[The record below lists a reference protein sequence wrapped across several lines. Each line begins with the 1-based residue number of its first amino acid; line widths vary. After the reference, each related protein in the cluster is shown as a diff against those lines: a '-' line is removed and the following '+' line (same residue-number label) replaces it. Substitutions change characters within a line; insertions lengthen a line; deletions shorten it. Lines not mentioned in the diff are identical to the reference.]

1 VRGGGPYLHPGRSA
15 LVYSGDTMIGELG
28 EAHPDVTAAF
38 DIDARIYMAE
48 LRFDALFALQ
58 NRARTYVALPRYP
71 VVQRDL
77 AVLADESVTADSLKA
92 AIEGASAM
100 PAGVLVE
107 QAELFDVFRGGA
119 VPAGKKSM
127 AYSFTL
133 RAEDRTLNE
142 EEITAAVS
150 AILGSLRQAG
160 AALRE

>member
-1 VRGGGPYLHPGRSA
+1 
-15 LVYSGDTMIGELG
+15 
-28 EAHPDVTAAF
+28 
-38 DIDARIYMAE
+38 
-48 LRFDALFALQ
+48 
-58 NRARTYVALPRYP
+58 

-92 AIEGASAM
+92 AIEGASGL

-160 AALRE
+160 AMLRE